1 MRSPLG
7 HFFENRIDF
16 LSVERLHSFSTVP
29 RKSAGNP
36 TDFNANHQVA
46 IQKSYAL
53 QPIKQLYFKLQ
64 QINFKGLP
72 QPTT

>member
-1 MRSPLG
+1 
-7 HFFENRIDF
+7 
-16 LSVERLHSFSTVP
+16 
-29 RKSAGNP
+29 
-36 TDFNANHQVA
+36 VA
-46 IQKSYAL
+46 IQKNYAL

>member
-1 MRSPLG
+1 M
-7 HFFENRIDF
+7 
-16 LSVERLHSFSTVP
+16 LHSFSTVP

-46 IQKSYAL
+46 IQKNYAL